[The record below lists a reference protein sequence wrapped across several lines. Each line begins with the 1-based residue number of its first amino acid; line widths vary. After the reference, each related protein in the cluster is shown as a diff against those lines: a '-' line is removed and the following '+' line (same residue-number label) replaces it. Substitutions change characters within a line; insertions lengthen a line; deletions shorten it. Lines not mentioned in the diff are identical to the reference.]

1 MPLDEE
7 DGLAPMEE
15 ELDPGTDIVHHV
27 PVDAMH
33 PNLVLHLGTQLEVNP
48 NRGAPQQTV
57 MHLET
62 QGGSIQAGEHISR
75 VPR

>member
-1 MPLDEE
+1 MDEE

-33 PNLVLHLGTQLEVNP
+33 LNLVLHPEFQRGVNP
-48 NRGAPQQTV
+48 NRGAHQNLVLYQG
-57 MHLET
+57 T
-62 QGGSIQAGEHISR
+62 QGRTTPNR
-75 VPR
+75 VAHQ